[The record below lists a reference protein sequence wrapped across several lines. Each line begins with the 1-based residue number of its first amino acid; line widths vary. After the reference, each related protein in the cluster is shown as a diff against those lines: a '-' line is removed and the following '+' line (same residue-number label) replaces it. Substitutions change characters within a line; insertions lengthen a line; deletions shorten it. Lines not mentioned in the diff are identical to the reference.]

1 MRLAARGARNLDH
14 GEEPVSDP
22 DEATRL
28 RAQTRRI
35 YGQSVAIAALTTGLS
50 LLVSVWAAG

>member
-1 MRLAARGARNLDH
+1 VRLAARGARDLDH

-22 DEATRL
+22 NEATRL

-35 YGQSVAIAALTTGLS
+35 YTESLAIAALTTGLA